1 MTTLVH
7 ISDTHFGRDV
17 DLEQIGV
24 LESVVPALKPTAIVL
39 SGDLTQRGRHGE
51 FQRALAFVERLRV
64 TAPVHVIPGNHDVA
78 WWETPFGVLGT
89 DRLSVKYRRYFGDV
103 LAPTLEL
110 PGLLIA
116 SALTSHGVAFGSMTW
131 KFWRDPAVKGHLPRA
146 EVERVRARLAAGAEA
161 GALKVVVLHHNVLRG
176 QISRRMGLAH
186 WRWAQDALV
195 STGAELVLCGH
206 DHQEGAGVLGGMAV
220 STAGT
225 HTGRTR
231 GHRPSAFNVIEAD
244 SRSIA
249 IRHLIW
255 DRAGRAFQ
263 PSEPVRFPRRG
274 R

>member
-7 ISDTHFGRDV
+7 LSDTHFGRDV
-17 DLEQIGV
+17 DLEQINA
-24 LESVVPALKPTAIVL
+24 LEALVPTLKPTAIII

-51 FQRALAFVERLRV
+51 FQRALAFVERLRL

-78 WWETPFGVLGT
+78 WWETPFGILGT
-89 DRLSVKYRRYFGDV
+89 DRLTVKYRRYFGED

-146 EVERVRARLAAGAEA
+146 EAARVAARLKASAAAF
-161 GALKVVVLHHNVLRG
+161 KVVVLHHNVVRG

-186 WRWAQDALV
+186 WQRAADALV
-195 STGAELVLCGH
+195 STGADLVLCGH
-206 DHQEGAGVLGGMAV
+206 DHQEGAAALGGMAIA
-220 STAGT
+220 TAGT

-231 GHRPSAFNVIEAD
+231 GHRPSAFNVID
-244 SRSIA
+244 VDGPSIL
-249 IRHLIW
+249 IRHQIW
-255 DRAGRAFQ
+255 DRTSRSFQ
-263 PSEPVRFPRRG
+263 PSQPVRFPRRG

>member
-17 DLEQIGV
+17 DLEQIGA
-24 LESVVPALKPTAIVL
+24 LESVVPALKPTAIVF

-51 FQRALAFVERLRV
+51 FQRALAFVERLRLA
-64 TAPVHVIPGNHDVA
+64 APVHVIPGNHDVA

-89 DRLSVKYRRYFGDV
+89 DRLSVKYRRYFGDE
-103 LAPTLEL
+103 LSPTLEL
-110 PGLLIA
+110 PGLLLT

-146 EVERVRARLAAGAEA
+146 EVERVRARLAVGA

-186 WRWAQDALV
+186 WKWAQDALV

-206 DHQEGAGVLGGMAV
+206 DHQEGAGALGGMAV

-244 SRSIA
+244 SQSIA

-255 DRAGRAFQ
+255 DRAGRTFQ
-263 PSEPVRFPRRG
+263 PSQPVRFPRRG

>member
-7 ISDTHFGRDV
+7 LSDTHFGRDV
-17 DLEQIGV
+17 DLEQINAV
-24 LESVVPALKPTAIVL
+24 EALVPTLKPTAIVI

-51 FQRALAFVERLRV
+51 FQRALAFVERLRL

-78 WWETPFGVLGT
+78 WWETPFGILGT
-89 DRLSVKYRRYFGDV
+89 DRLTIKYRRYFGED

-110 PGLLIA
+110 PGLVIA

-146 EVERVRARLAAGAEA
+146 EAARVAARLKASADAF
-161 GALKVVVLHHNVLRG
+161 KVVVLHHNVIRG

-186 WRWAQDALV
+186 WRWAADALV
-195 STGAELVLCGH
+195 STGADLVLCGH
-206 DHQEGAGVLGGMAV
+206 DHQEGAATLGGMAI

-231 GHRPSAFNVIEAD
+231 GHRPSAFNVID
-244 SRSIA
+244 VDGQSVL
-249 IRHLIW
+249 IRHQIW
-255 DRAGRAFQ
+255 DRNSGRFQ
-263 PSEPVRFPRRG
+263 PSLPVRFPRRG